1 MQLPVLRIELEGV
14 KQNIAHMF
22 SKNNDELNKMVQE
35 TIASQLTE
43 EWVQGEIN
51 QAVRDCMKSAIE
63 DIANNWKLK
72 NAITELMV
80 DYIEK
85 IISKDS

>member
-1 MQLPVLRIELEGV
+1 MNLPVLRIELEGI

-22 SKNNDELNKMVQE
+22 NQNNDELNKMVQE
-35 TIASQLTE
+35 TIESQLTE
-43 EWVQGEIN
+43 DWVQGEIN
-51 QAVRDCMKSAIE
+51 QAVRSCMKSAIE

-80 DYIEK
+80 DSIEK
-85 IISKDS
+85 TISKVS